1 MKNKKLIKQI
11 GILSLIIL
19 GFAVFNYSFYSLSNF
34 LKSYQLLTLVTT
46 FPFSYLTHITKLF
59 IDSLFLGLVT

>member
-19 GFAVFNYSFYSLSNF
+19 GFAVFNYSFYSLFTKN
-34 LKSYQLLTLVTT
+34 YINNCVN
-46 FPFSYLTHITKLF
+46 SYLQTGSIWL
-59 IDSLFLGLVT
+59 SLE